1 MKFLEKLQSS
11 ISTNK
16 SNVCVG
22 LDVDL
27 EKFPKHILEK
37 DDPIFEFNKAIIDAT
52 KDFVGAYKPNSAF
65 YEAYGIKGLESLK
78 KTIDYIPK
86 HIFTILDAKRGDIGN
101 TSRMYAKSAFYEFGF
116 DAITVNPY
124 LGFDSVSP
132 FIEDE
137 KHGIFL
143 LCLTSNK
150 GSQDFQ
156 KIKSSE
162 NLYLKV
168 ARKSKEWN
176 NLKNI
181 GLVVGATHNEE
192 FEEIRE
198 VTDGMPYLIPGI
210 GAQGGSLEFAV
221 KYGGKISLINSSRR
235 IIYASNGRDF
245 AEVAAKKTKELQE
258 QINGIL
264 G

>member
-1 MKFLEKLQSS
+1 MKFLEKLKNS

-27 EKFPKHILEK
+27 EKFPKHILET

-116 DAITVNPY
+116 DAITVSPFM
-124 LGFDSVSP
+124 GSDSVSP
-132 FIEDE
+132 FLEDE
-137 KHGIFL
+137 KHGIFM

-156 KIKSSE
+156 KVESGE

-181 GLVVGATHNEE
+181 GLVVGATHNKE

-198 VTDGMPYLIPGI
+198 ATDGMPYLIPGI

-221 KYGGKISLINSSRR
+221 KYGGKISLINSSRG
-235 IIYASNGRDF
+235 IIYASNGKDF
-245 AEVAAKKTKELQE
+245 AEVAAEKTKELRG
-258 QINGIL
+258 QINEIL